1 MPAGLAPSVMF
12 GSDPGPGVYV
22 LEFADGSEYVGQIVH
37 PISRLATHR
46 RRYKD
51 IVAVRFTSVDRADL
65 DRVEQEIITG
75 LRNEGVLLRNRTLLS
90 QPLGKS
96 ALDAIV
102 SQEDQ
107 AAWISADFQDADVV
121 VAPERIELA
130 RARILAGSSPLWWCS
145 GWILRWGC
153 QALSSRAVSVSVPTS
168 LPVSSTGVRRQRA
181 RTSRPR

>member
-22 LEFADGSEYVGQIVH
+22 LEFADGSEYVGQSVH

-75 LRNEGVLLRNRTLLS
+75 LRLS
-90 QPLGKS
+90 L
-96 ALDAIV
+96 IH
-102 SQEDQ
+102 
-107 AAWISADFQDADVV
+107 I
-121 VAPERIELA
+121 
-130 RARILAGSSPLWWCS
+130 
-145 GWILRWGC
+145 
-153 QALSSRAVSVSVPTS
+153 
-168 LPVSSTGVRRQRA
+168 
-181 RTSRPR
+181 